1 MERLTE
7 WYEDG
12 ISKGVLVKEQ
22 YGERSIKTIFEE
34 WDEGYRGMCTLK
46 AYEDTGLTP
55 DQVMELSEAM
65 KKIERY
71 FGDNITVN
79 QVIDFFT
86 DFYVAQG
93 DDERVEAAE
102 LLTNEEVE
110 RYKRLKER
118 DTAKEPVQF
127 GDEDEPM
134 LRCPHCDENVTDLVE
149 CGLIFCPHCGGRWEG

>member
-1 MERLTE
+1 MGLIEKRE
-7 WYEDG
+7 NK
-12 ISKGVLVKEQ
+12 SV
-22 YGERSIKTIFEE
+22 EE
-34 WDEGYRGMCTLK
+34 LEKDLIDVIACLD
-46 AYEDTGLTP
+46 AYEDSGLTP

-93 DDERVEAAE
+93 DAERVEAAE

-110 RYKRLKER
+110 RYRRLKER
-118 DTAKEPVQF
+118 DTAKMPVPSPVGAGGMVCSSCGKKALPWNRF
-127 GDEDEPM
+127 
-134 LRCPHCDENVTDLVE
+134 CPE
-149 CGLIFCPHCGGRWEG
+149 CGQRFWED